1 MWQVLSLQIREIMAE
16 LARQGVPVP
25 PQRLISWEEDMVL
38 YGSPG
43 QLQGPPGGGGG
54 AHTRNLCLPYGSF
67 RPITVVAVDQ
77 LYMYE

>member
-1 MWQVLSLQIREIMAE
+1 MSQVLSVQVREIMAE

-43 QLQGPPGGGGG
+43 QLQGPPGG